1 MMLVIMHYI
10 RRRTFGYIQKLVGL
24 MTRTEYKLYVLNT
37 RKKKKKKRGGA
48 EKKSAPVISLATPV
62 LGFFFHSEKT
72 FCYCFLQDGNIKC
85 WARRRDFDNDG
96 AEQNHRV
103 GDGASRFGAGDE
115 DVGLA
120 LDGGWDGREDSDA
133 DGAGGHG
140 NRV

>member
-1 MMLVIMHYI
+1 MKN
-10 RRRTFGYIQKLVGL
+10 FGYIQKLVGL

-37 RKKKKKKRGGA
+37 RKKKRRGG
-48 EKKSAPVISLATPV
+48 ERKEERSSHFFGDPSFLVFFIHSA
-62 LGFFFHSEKT
+62 KT
-72 FCYCFLQDGNIKC
+72 FFYCFLQDGNIKC
-85 WARRRDFDNDG
+85 WARRRDFDDDG

-120 LDGGWDGREDSDA
+120 LDSSWDGREDGGA
-133 DGAGGHG
+133 DGAGGYG